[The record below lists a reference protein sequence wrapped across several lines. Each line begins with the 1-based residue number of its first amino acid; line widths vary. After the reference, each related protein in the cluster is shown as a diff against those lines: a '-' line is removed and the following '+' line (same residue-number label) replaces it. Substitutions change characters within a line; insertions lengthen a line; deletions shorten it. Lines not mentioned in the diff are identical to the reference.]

1 MTHTPRVPRTERTR
15 RSSRRP
21 AGRLPAAL
29 AICAALLLGTAA
41 PALAE
46 DEDGDG
52 TGTDTGTPSTVAAGT
67 SFRTAGVL
75 EQGGTAT
82 APATI
87 GEYLYWVFPVAAGQ
101 NASASA
107 TVTFRDQ
114 GVRSGAG
121 TWRLDLYDG
130 LRRLQPCTAGRAEDT
145 ADAGADSLVLDCT
158 LRTVRA
164 WAEPWANDPLPGAYY
179 LRLTAVDLPEEDLG
193 LPVEVTLEVGAEDA
207 GGARARGGELPA
219 PLVLTNRAGELDPAL
234 PDEDA
239 DAEEAEDGD
248 AEGSGSVTGAGALTE
263 PEVGWNGGW
272 WSDRWLWTGA
282 GGILGGLAAIAG
294 YTLVRRP
301 RA

>member
-1 MTHTPRVPRTERTR
+1 MTHTPRA
-15 RSSRRP
+15 RRP
-21 AGRLPAAL
+21 FRRPLGRISATLAVCAGLMMGA
-29 AICAALLLGTAA
+29 AA

-46 DEDGDG
+46 DDDTGETG
-52 TGTDTGTPSTVAAGT
+52 TGTGNPSAIAAGT

-82 APATI
+82 ASATI

-101 NASASA
+101 NAEASA
-107 TVTFRDQ
+107 TVTFRDH
-114 GVRSGAG
+114 GARTG
-121 TWRLDLYDG
+121 PSTWRLDLYDG

-145 ADAGADSLVLDCT
+145 VDAAADTLVLDCT

-219 PLVLTNRAGELDPAL
+219 PLVLTNRAGEIDPTA
-234 PDEDA
+234 PADGEESEDPER
-239 DAEEAEDGD
+239 EEGAGP
-248 AEGSGSVTGAGALTE
+248 ATGAGALTE
-263 PEVGWNGGW
+263 PETGWNGGW

-282 GGILGGLAAIAG
+282 GGVLGGLAAIAG

-301 RA
+301 RV

>member
-1 MTHTPRVPRTERTR
+1 MTHPQRVPHAHRAR
-15 RSSRRP
+15 R
-21 AGRLPAAL
+21 AVGRLSAVL
-29 AICAALLLGTAA
+29 AIGAALLWGTTA

-46 DEDGDG
+46 DTD
-52 TGTDTGTPSTVAAGT
+52 DTGTGAGTGGPSTVAAGT

-75 EQGGTAT
+75 EQGGVAT
-82 APATI
+82 SSATI

-101 NASASA
+101 NANASA

-114 GVRSGAG
+114 GTRSGPT

-145 ADAGADSLVLDCT
+145 AEATADTLVLDCT

-219 PLVLTNRAGELDPAL
+219 PLLLTNRAGEIDPTA
-234 PDEDA
+234 PADGEDA
-239 DAEEAEDGD
+239 EASEGEEDAEPAG
-248 AEGSGSVTGAGALTE
+248 GASALAE

-282 GGILGGLAAIAG
+282 GGVLGGLAAVAG

-301 RA
+301 RV